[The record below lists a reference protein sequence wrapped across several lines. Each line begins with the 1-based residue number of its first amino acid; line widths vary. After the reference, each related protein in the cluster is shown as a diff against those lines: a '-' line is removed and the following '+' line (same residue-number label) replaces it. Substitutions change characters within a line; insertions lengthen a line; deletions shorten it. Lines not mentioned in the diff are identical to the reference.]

1 MNLVLASLALSGS
14 FPNFPKPLNTPLWNG
29 RLVQQPPP
37 PRPHR
42 EYPACR
48 SRGALITPCWTTP
61 PWPH

>member
-48 SRGALITPCWTTP
+48 SRGAL
-61 PWPH
+61 